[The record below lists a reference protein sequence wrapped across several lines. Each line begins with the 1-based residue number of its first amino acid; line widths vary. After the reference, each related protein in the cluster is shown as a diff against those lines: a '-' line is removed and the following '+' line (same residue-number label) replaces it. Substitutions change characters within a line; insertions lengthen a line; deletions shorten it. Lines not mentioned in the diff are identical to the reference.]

1 MRLPLLAAAL
11 SIAAT
16 LPMATP
22 AAAQT
27 PTPDYFA
34 IERCAA
40 AYRRLSQID
49 GEALDGYPGRPPV
62 WEQKTR
68 AAFAGLKARDEQ
80 PNDTE
85 IWLGIGHA
93 NLNFEDAIIAGT
105 MKRADIVK
113 VANACTAKW
122 KF

>member
-1 MRLPLLAAAL
+1 MRFPLLAAAL
-11 SIAAT
+11 SLA

-27 PTPDYFA
+27 LTPDYFA

-49 GEALDGYPGRPPV
+49 GEALDGYPGKPPV

-68 AAFAGLKARDEQ
+68 AAFARLKARGEQ

-105 MKRADIVK
+105 MKRPDFVK
-113 VANACTAKW
+113 LAIACTAKW

>member
-1 MRLPLLAAAL
+1 MRIPLLAAAL
-11 SIAAT
+11 SLA

-22 AAAQT
+22 VAAQT
-27 PTPDYFA
+27 LTPDYFA
-34 IERCAA
+34 IEKCAA

-49 GEALDGYPGRPPV
+49 GEAIDGYPGKPPV
-62 WEQKTR
+62 WETKTR
-68 AAFAGLKARDEQ
+68 AAVARLKARGEQ

-93 NLNFEDAIIAGT
+93 NLIFEDAFIAGT
-105 MKRADIVK
+105 MKRADVVK
-113 VANACTAKW
+113 IANACTAKW